1 MALVK
6 NFEFSE
12 KMQDFLLTNAAE
24 TVYTTN
30 RKQGGLTGSLAFS
43 VYLGFDPVS
52 RGESAMS
59 NFIITIS
66 RGYGSGGKTIGK
78 QLAAQLGIP
87 FYENQIPE
95 VASALRSGE
104 PAAFRGKKLTR
115 ALNRIPAR
123 ETACDSFVSDDSL
136 FQAQTSII
144 QELAK
149 KDSCV
154 IVGMC
159 ANYLLRTRSNVLSV
173 YVGAP
178 ESACVETVQK
188 QFGLSQEEANQ
199 VVGKVDRYRSD
210 YYTYY
215 TGGERWNDPML
226 YDLTLNTANM
236 DYDDATRTILN
247 AAKVKFGDNLR
258 A

>member
-1 MALVK
+1 
-6 NFEFSE
+6 
-12 KMQDFLLTNAAE
+12 
-24 TVYTTN
+24 
-30 RKQGGLTGSLAFS
+30 
-43 VYLGFDPVS
+43 
-52 RGESAMS
+52 MS
-59 NFIITIS
+59 NYVITIA

-87 FYENQIPE
+87 CYESQIPE
-95 VASALRSGE
+95 VAVNLRNGETALL
-104 PAAFRGKKLTR
+104 RGSKLTK

-123 ETACDSFVSDDSL
+123 ETACDTFVSDDSL
-136 FQAQTSII
+136 FEAQTSII

-149 KDSCV
+149 KHSCI
-154 IVGMC
+154 IVDMC
-159 ANYLLRTRSNVLSV
+159 ANYLLRSRSNVLSV

-178 ESACVETVQK
+178 ESACVETVQDL
-188 QFGLSQEEANQ
+188 FGISKEEASSTVEKIDQ
-199 VVGKVDRYRSD
+199 YRSA

-215 TGGERWNDPML
+215 TGGERWDDPML

-236 DYDDATRTILN
+236 DYDDAARTIMN